1 MKTVQENDV
10 ELLRIDDARDVLA
23 EREHEKDGA
32 LSILPLR
39 AAVCLRISPRI
50 RRNRC
55 NLGENFG
62 PLIGFHF
69 EARNGGNHAAD
80 RSLHEDVLFVLQI
93 QQRGRFH

>member
-39 AAVCLRISPRI
+39 AAVCL
-50 RRNRC
+50 
-55 NLGENFG
+55 
-62 PLIGFHF
+62 HF
-69 EARNGGNHAAD
+69 
-80 RSLHEDVLFVLQI
+80 SLLT
-93 QQRGRFH
+93 R